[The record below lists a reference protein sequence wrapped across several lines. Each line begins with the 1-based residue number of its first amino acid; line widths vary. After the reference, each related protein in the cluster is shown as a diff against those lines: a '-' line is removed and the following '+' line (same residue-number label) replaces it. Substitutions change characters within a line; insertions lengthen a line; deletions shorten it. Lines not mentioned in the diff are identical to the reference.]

1 MEELLTAEN
10 ALALLTLTALE
21 VVLGID
27 NLVVIS
33 ILTGKLPAEQRGR
46 ARRVGLLAAM
56 GMRIALLLSLSW
68 IIGLSAPL
76 FTVLERGVTGRD
88 LILLAGG
95 LFLIAKAT
103 HEIHTKVEAPS
114 EHGQAEAH
122 VFASVGAVIG
132 QIMLFD
138 LVFSIDSVITAIG
151 MARAIPVM
159 VAAIVI
165 AVAAMMLFAGP
176 VSGFVERHPSIKM
189 LALAF
194 LLLIGVL
201 LVAEGMGAHLDR
213 GYVYFAMGFSL
224 FVEMLNLRAHARRVQ
239 PAGAGART

>member
-33 ILTGKLPAEQRGR
+33 ILTGKLKEELRAR

-68 IIGLSAPL
+68 VIGLSAPL

-88 LILLAGG
+88 LILVAGG

-114 EHGQAEAH
+114 EHGQAEGH
-122 VFASVGAVIG
+122 VFASFGAVIG

-224 FVEMLNLRAHARRVQ
+224 FVEMLNLRAHARRA
-239 PAGAGART
+239 PAAG

>member
-33 ILTGKLPAEQRGR
+33 ILTGKLPEEQRAR

-159 VAAIVI
+159 VAA
-165 AVAAMMLFAGP
+165 MMLFAGP

-224 FVEMLNLRAHARRVQ
+224 FVEMLNLRAQSRRVQ
-239 PAGAGART
+239 PAGAAART

>member
-1 MEELLTAEN
+1 MELFTPEN

-33 ILTGKLPAEQRGR
+33 ILTGKLPPEQRKR
-46 ARRVGLLAAM
+46 ARRIGLLAAM
-56 GMRIALLLSLSW
+56 GMRIALLLTLSW
-68 IIGLSAPL
+68 IMGLTG
-76 FTVLERGVTGRD
+76 TVFSLAGLDFSGRD
-88 LILLAGG
+88 LILIAGG

-103 HEIHTKVEAPS
+103 HEIHTKVEGPN
-114 EHGQAEAH
+114 EHPQAGKRIYASL
-122 VFASVGAVIG
+122 ASVIA
-132 QIMLFD
+132 QIMAFD

-151 MARAIPVM
+151 MARAIWVM

-165 AVAAMMLFAGP
+165 AVATMIVFAEP
-176 VSGFVERHPSIKM
+176 VSNFVERHPSIKM
-189 LALAF
+189 LALSF

-201 LVAEGMGAHLDR
+201 LVAEGMGQHLDR

-224 FVEMLNLRAHARRVQ
+224 FVEMLNLRARRR
-239 PAGAGART
+239 ASAA

>member
-1 MEELLTAEN
+1 MMELFTTEN
-10 ALALLTLTALE
+10 ALALVTLTALE

-33 ILTGKLPAEQRGR
+33 ILTGKLRPEQRAR

-76 FTVLERGVTGRD
+76 FSVLGKEITGRD

-103 HEIHTKVEAPS
+103 HEIHTKIEAPS
-114 EHGQAEAH
+114 EHAQAQER

-151 MARAIPVM
+151 MARSISVM

-165 AVAAMMLFAGP
+165 AVLTMMLFAGP
-176 VSGFVERHPSIKM
+176 VSTFVERHPSIKM
-189 LALAF
+189 LALSF

-224 FVEMLNLRAHARRVQ
+224 FVELLNLRAHARRAA
-239 PAGAGART
+239 PA

>member
-1 MEELLTAEN
+1 MELFTPEN
-10 ALALLTLTALE
+10 AIALLTLTALE

-33 ILTGKLPAEQRGR
+33 ILTGKLPPEQRAR

-56 GMRIALLLSLSW
+56 GMRIGLLLSLSW

-76 FTVLERGVTGRD
+76 FTILERGVTGRD

-103 HEIHTKVEAPS
+103 HEIHTKIEAPS
-114 EHGQAEAH
+114 EHGQAEAK
-122 VFASVGAVIG
+122 VLASFGAVVG

-165 AVAAMMLFAGP
+165 AVVTMMIFAGP
-176 VSGFVERHPSIKM
+176 VSDFVERHPSIKM
-189 LALAF
+189 LALSF

-201 LVAEGMGAHLDR
+201 LLAEGMGAHLDR

-239 PAGAGART
+239 ATTA

>member
-1 MEELLTAEN
+1 MELLTVEN
-10 ALALLTLTALE
+10 GIALLTLTALE

-33 ILTGKLPAEQRGR
+33 ILTAKLRPEERTR
-46 ARRVGLLAAM
+46 AQRVGLLAAM
-56 GMRIALLLSLSW
+56 GMRIALLLSLAW

-76 FTVLERGVTGRD
+76 FTVVGRDVTGRD

-103 HEIHTKVEAPS
+103 HEIHAKIESPS
-114 EHGQAEAH
+114 EHGQAESH
-122 VFASVGAVIG
+122 VFASVGAVVG
-132 QIMLFD
+132 QIIAFD

-159 VAAIVI
+159 IAAIVI
-165 AVAAMMLFAGP
+165 AVATMMLFAAP
-176 VSGFVERHPSIKM
+176 VSGFVERHPTIKM

-201 LVAEGMGAHLDR
+201 LVAEGMGSHLDL

-224 FVEMLNLRAHARRVQ
+224 FVEMLNLRAHARRA
-239 PAGAGART
+239 PAAG

>member
-1 MEELLTAEN
+1 
-10 ALALLTLTALE
+10 
-21 VVLGID
+21 
-27 NLVVIS
+27 
-33 ILTGKLPAEQRGR
+33 
-46 ARRVGLLAAM
+46 
-56 GMRIALLLSLSW
+56 
-68 IIGLSAPL
+68 
-76 FTVLERGVTGRD
+76 
-88 LILLAGG
+88 
-95 LFLIAKAT
+95 
-103 HEIHTKVEAPS
+103 
-114 EHGQAEAH
+114 
-122 VFASVGAVIG
+122 
-132 QIMLFD
+132 MLFD

-224 FVEMLNLRAHARRVQ
+224 FVEMLNLRAQSRRV
-239 PAGAGART
+239 PAAG